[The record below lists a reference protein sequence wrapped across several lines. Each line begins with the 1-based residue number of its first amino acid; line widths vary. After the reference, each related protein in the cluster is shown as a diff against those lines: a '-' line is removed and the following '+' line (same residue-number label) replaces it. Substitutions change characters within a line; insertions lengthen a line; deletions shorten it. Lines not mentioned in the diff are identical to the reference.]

1 MQNGVTVEEGST
13 TRVLTRDTDAL
24 TVIKQCGIRKRFSH
38 TPIQHLLARDHRE
51 TILIDFF
58 YTAMQHMAFRILA
71 NTTTKILQSLHR
83 IFAIPRD
90 MPVVT

>member
-1 MQNGVTVEEGST
+1 
-13 TRVLTRDTDAL
+13 
-24 TVIKQCGIRKRFSH
+24 
-38 TPIQHLLARDHRE
+38 
-51 TILIDFF
+51 
-58 YTAMQHMAFRILA
+58 MQHMAFRILA